1 MSGAAA
7 ARIRPGRPQDAEG
20 ILALEAG
27 FSTDRMSAR
36 SVRYFLAAASA
47 RVLVA
52 ELDGRV
58 AGALIMLLRRNSRWA
73 RIYSV
78 AVDPRWRN
86 MGLGRQLVAAAEKQ
100 AKRDG
105 RQGMS
110 LEVRIDNVGAR
121 ALYLRLGYQ
130 EQAQLPAYY
139 EDGGPGVRLR
149 KQF

>member
-1 MSGAAA
+1 MRATPA
-7 ARIRPGRPQDAEG
+7 ARIRPGRLRDADG

-36 SVRYFLAAASA
+36 SVRYFLSAATAQ
-47 RVLVA
+47 VLVA
-52 ELDGRV
+52 DAGGQV
-58 AGALIMLLRRNSRWA
+58 AGALIVLLRRNSAWA

-78 AVDPRWRN
+78 AVDPRWRS
-86 MGLGRQLVAAAEKQ
+86 MGLGRRLIAAAEKQ
-100 AKRDG
+100 ARREG

-110 LEVRIDNVGAR
+110 LEVRTDNAGAR

-130 EQAQLPAYY
+130 EQAELPAYY
-139 EDGGPGVRLR
+139 EDGAPGVRLR

>member
-1 MSGAAA
+1 MSAAPA
-7 ARIRPGRPQDAEG
+7 ARIRPGRPQDVEG

-52 ELDGRV
+52 EVGGQF
-58 AGALIMLLRRNSRWA
+58 AGALIVLLRRNSRWA

-78 AVDPRWRN
+78 AVDPRWRS
-86 MGLGRQLVAAAEKQ
+86 MGLGRQLIAAAEKQ
-100 AKRDG
+100 ARRDG

-110 LEVRIDNVGAR
+110 LEVRIDNAGAR

-130 EQAQLPAYY
+130 EQAELPAYY
-139 EDGGPGVRLR
+139 EDGAPGVRLR